1 MKKAAAFFLLLWFF
15 IIVSPGYAQQTE
27 DDSED
32 EESEADVDWY
42 GELPTLYSQGDK
54 TFSISLGMTFPTLFI
69 QDKALIESNISTL
82 GGIGCLAFNFFLDSN
97 FFLGAEIGGQ
107 FNSTLADNML
117 YIIPIGLRTGY
128 QFIIWRIEIP
138 LTLVAGIAPQTFLTH
153 AYLGFF
159 LKGGVSAYYRFNPDW
174 SFGMDLSW
182 SWFPQ
187 WTKEP
192 NKNVDGNFFNLIFS
206 ARYHF

>member
-1 MKKAAAFFLLLWFF
+1 MKRALAFFLLCFF
-15 IIVSPGYAQQTE
+15 VIALPLSAQQTE

-32 EESEADVDWY
+32 GEGEAEVDLY

-54 TFSISLGMTFPTLFI
+54 TFSISLGMTFPVLFV
-69 QDKALIESNISTL
+69 QNKELIASNISPV
-82 GGIGCLAFNFFLDSN
+82 GGTGCLSFNFFLNSH
-97 FFLGAEIGGQ
+97 FFLGLEIGGQ

-138 LTLVAGIAPQTFLTH
+138 LTLVTGIAPQTFLTQE
-153 AYLGFF
+153 YLGFF

-174 SFGMDLSW
+174 SFGMDLNW

-187 WTKEP
+187 WTNDP
-192 NKNVDGNFFNLIFS
+192 AKNVDGNFFNLIFS